1 MKRERATKAEVE
13 GRRDALFAM
22 IERLRPMTVRQVF
35 YQATVKGLVEK
46 TEKGY
51 IKVEQDLVKMRKEE
65 RLPYDWLVDNTRREI
80 MPVTYDGIEHA
91 MRDLADGYRKELW
104 AEAECR
110 VEIWIEKDALAGVI
124 EEITRRYGVPLMV
137 ARGYSSLSFLHRT
150 SENGN
155 ALGLPTYI
163 YHFGDHDPSG
173 VNAAEKI
180 EEWRQ
185 AMTDAT
191 MHFERVAVTQ
201 KQIEDWNL
209 PSRPNKQTDTRT
221 RGFEERFGTQESVEL
236 DAIDPERLRGL
247 VKEVIE
253 RHMPPARYEEL
264 MGMEKRDKQLL
275 KSLQVVIKDITNHL
289 A

>member
-1 MKRERATKAEVE
+1 
-13 GRRDALFAM
+13 
-22 IERLRPMTVRQVF
+22 
-35 YQATVKGLVEK
+35 
-46 TEKGY
+46 
-51 IKVEQDLVKMRKEE
+51 
-65 RLPYDWLVDNTRREI
+65 
-80 MPVTYDGIEHA
+80 
-91 MRDLADGYRKELW
+91 
-104 AEAECR
+104 
-110 VEIWIEKDALAGVI
+110 
-124 EEITRRYGVPLMV
+124 
-137 ARGYSSLSFLHRT
+137 
-150 SENGN
+150 
-155 ALGLPTYI
+155 
-163 YHFGDHDPSG
+163 

-236 DAIDPERLRGL
+236 DAIDPERLRDL

>member
-1 MKRERATKAEVE
+1 MRERATKAEVE

-22 IERLRPMTVRQVF
+22 VERLRPMTVRQVF